1 MIPFVPND
9 DSSDLQI
16 SADSEL
22 LRWRRRGVGQD
33 DASDLHIS
41 ADSELLRWRR
51 RGVGQPS
58 AVAKTPDESK
68 SEASEWL
75 YSVDSNIRRWRNR
88 NPGAPANESMNSFYK
103 QRKQR
108 NNDSRS
114 STNLSKLVEDLDLK
128 LDSPKQE
135 KINMR
140 DGLATTPGL
149 SQHKYRLVKAS
160 SPKGVLLRSLA
171 QKRGT
176 VEGIES
182 RQEAVPVNFR
192 QKKDIVKTF
201 AKEK

>member
-1 MIPFVPND
+1 MIPFVPKD

-41 ADSELLRWRR
+41 ADSELIKWRR

-58 AVAKTPDESK
+58 AVAKTPDESQ

-75 YSVDSNIRRWRNR
+75 YSVDSNIKRWRNQ
-88 NPGAPANESMNSFYK
+88 NPGAPANESMNSLK
-103 QRKQR
+103 QSKQR

-128 LDSPKQE
+128 LDSPKQA
-135 KINMR
+135 KVDLR
-140 DGLATTPGL
+140 DGLAATPGL
-149 SQHKYRLVKAS
+149 SLHNYRLVKAS
-160 SPKGVLLRSLA
+160 SPKGGLLKSLA
-171 QKRGT
+171 QKRGA

-182 RQEAVPVNFR
+182 RQEAAPVNFR
-192 QKKDIVKTF
+192 QKKDIVKTVGRD
-201 AKEK
+201 K